1 MQAVA
6 RTKYLRMSPKKV
18 RQVAELIK
26 GKPVLDALNI
36 LNFTP
41 KAAAHQLAKT
51 LKSAAANAISNEGTS
66 KLKAEDLSVKTVLVD
81 AAPTMK
87 RIRFQSMGRIFRI
100 RKRMCHIT
108 IEVEGEPEPET
119 ATRSRKT
126 RGRKTK
132 ASGDKGAAKPKRGA
146 KAGEKAEAKPDQEE
160 AESKKIKGDEEVEE
174 TKTGAP
180 KKKKAAAKAKDK
192 DTSKES
198 KSEASVEEKES
209 RADDD
214 SAGDADV
221 KTSAPE
227 ASEED
232 KKE

>member
-1 MQAVA
+1 MHAVA

-18 RQVAELIK
+18 RQVANLIK

-51 LKSAAANAISNEGTS
+51 LKSAAANAIANEGTS
-66 KLKAEDLSVKTVLVD
+66 KLKAEDLSVKKVFID

-119 ATRSRKT
+119 TTRVRKT

-132 ASGDKGAAKPKRGA
+132 AAADKAEKPKKTRKTTK
-146 KAGEKAEAKPDQEE
+146 KATGKKTKGKETVD
-160 AESKKIKGDEEVEE
+160 ES
-174 TKTGAP
+174 KTGAP
-180 KKKKAAAKAKDK
+180 KKGASAKNKKSKKESTSGTSAEKKATKKARAK
-192 DTSKES
+192 
-198 KSEASVEEKES
+198 
-209 RADDD
+209 ADDD
-214 SAGDADV
+214 SAGDV
-221 KTSAPE
+221 KVEQNEPGI
-227 ASEED
+227 SEED